1 MCNYIGITIGPIF
14 DTIMD
19 ASSPAA
25 LWFASSLF
33 SDMSRRVCVEIKN
46 TFSDAEIYSPYFADD
61 IKMDDGVGKF
71 HDRIIF
77 STEQYDRKK
86 LQECIRKVKRET
98 ANCFSEALINADTK
112 EFFEQYI
119 QMPFVK
125 LEEDEI
131 EEKNSVLA
139 LSPYLDALELMRS
152 FPADSSNNV
161 IRKLFCGEETGG
173 NVYIKQSPLFQGIE
187 ENSNQLK
194 KDQNG
199 LWTVE
204 DIASDHGKIEEV
216 LKRKDYYA
224 VVQADGDNMGKFL
237 AGLDHTAVTEFSK
250 ACLDYDKKVCEKVGN
265 FGGMTIYAGG
275 DDLLF
280 LAPVVNRKGKNIFE
294 LCVKIG
300 ELFREQLESVDV
312 LKNNSNIPTV
322 SFGIALQY
330 KNFPLY
336 EAFARGRELLSLA
349 KSTSQKDNMAI
360 ELLKHSGK
368 SMKVIVPNKEY
379 PVLEEVLPFEKEDEK
394 TVHSVIYTLQKFQK
408 LIFVLDSKLREK
420 KINEDLYESAFM
432 NLFDHMEQ
440 ANLEKY
446 LRKICHI
453 YLKYFAA
460 GNTKICVP
468 KELEERLDK
477 AVSGGKEER
486 NQDVSLLKVYLQ
498 LLLIKKFFVERQ
510 GEEH

>member
-86 LQECIRKVKRET
+86 LQECIRKVKQET
-98 ANCFSEALINADTK
+98 ADCFPEALINADTK

-125 LEEDEI
+125 LEEDKI
-131 EEKNSVLA
+131 KEKNSVLA

-237 AGLDHTAVTEFSK
+237 ATLDHTVVTKFSE
-250 ACLDYDKKVCEKVGN
+250 ACLNYDKKVCEEVEA

-280 LAPVVNRKGKNIFE
+280 LAPVVNRNEKNIFE
-294 LCVKIG
+294 LCVKIRK
-300 ELFREQLESVDV
+300 LFRDQLESVDV
-312 LKNNSNIPTV
+312 LKNNPNIPTV

-349 KSTSQKDNMAI
+349 KSTFQKDNMAI

-368 SMKVIVPNKEY
+368 SIKVIVPNKEY
-379 PVLEEVLPFEKEDEK
+379 EVLKEVLSLKKDEE

-420 KINEDLYESAFM
+420 KIEEDLYKSAFM

-440 ANLEKY
+440 ADLENY
-446 LRKICHI
+446 LKEVCRI
-453 YLKYFAA
+453 YLKYFAV
-460 GNTKICVP
+460 GNTKICAT
-468 KELEERLDK
+468 KELEDRLDK
-477 AVSGGKEER
+477 AVSGGNEER
-486 NQDVSLLKVYLQ
+486 NQEVSLLKVYLQ
-498 LLLIKKFFVERQ
+498 LLLIKKFLVERQ